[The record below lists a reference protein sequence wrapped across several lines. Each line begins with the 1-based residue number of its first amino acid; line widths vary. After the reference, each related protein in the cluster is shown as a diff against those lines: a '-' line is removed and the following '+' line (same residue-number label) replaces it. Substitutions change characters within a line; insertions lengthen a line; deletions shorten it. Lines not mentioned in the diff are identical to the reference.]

1 MSQYANQNMNQNVN
15 QNVNRNV
22 NRNVNPNINSNMNPN
37 MNPNMMNQGINMGM
51 PPGAYYYNQ
60 GMRPKNQEV
69 TEIDLRE
76 LFYVLL
82 GKLHVILLA
91 TILGIITG
99 LFVSIVLMTP
109 KYQSSTSIY
118 VLNKQDDSTL
128 TYSDLQTGTQITKD
142 YTELVKS
149 RTVME
154 KVINRLALNQTYEDM
169 ENISYKE
176 LAEMVDVS
184 NKTDTR
190 IITITITDTNP
201 VRARDIADAVREAA
215 ADHIKAVMDI
225 QAVNV
230 VDYAEIPQTAISPN
244 VMKNAV
250 IGGLLLFVLSCGII
264 VIFHLF
270 DDTIKTP
277 DDVEKYLSI
286 SVLGT
291 IPFEE
296 EFAED
301 KKKKRKKIKKQRAS
315 AAMSATNT

>member
-1 MSQYANQNMNQNVN
+1 MSQYGNQKVN
-15 QNVNRNV
+15 Q
-22 NRNVNPNINSNMNPN
+22 NVNPNINVNMNPN

-51 PPGAYYYNQ
+51 PPGAYYYSQ
-60 GMRPKNQEV
+60 GIRPKNPEP

-91 TILGIITG
+91 AILGIITG

-154 KVINRLALNQTYEDM
+154 KVINRLELNTTYEDM
-169 ENISYKE
+169 ENIGYKG

-244 VMKNAV
+244 VMKNAA
-250 IGGLLLFVLSCGII
+250 IGGLLLFVLTCGII
-264 VIFHLF
+264 VMYHLF

-291 IPFEE
+291 IPYEE

-301 KKKKRKKIKKQRAS
+301 KKKKKNKNKKQRNS
-315 AAMSATNT
+315 AAMPATNTQ

>member
-1 MSQYANQNMNQNVN
+1 
-15 QNVNRNV
+15 
-22 NRNVNPNINSNMNPN
+22 
-37 MNPNMMNQGINMGM
+37 MGM
-51 PPGAYYYNQ
+51 PPGAYHNYNSA
-60 GMRPKNQEV
+60 MRRQRQEEM
-69 TEIDLRE
+69 EIDLRE
-76 LFYVLL
+76 LFYLLL

-91 TILGIITG
+91 AILGIVTG
-99 LFVSIVLMTP
+99 LFVSIVIMTP

-142 YTELVKS
+142 YTELVTS

-154 KVINRLALNQTYEDM
+154 KVINRLNLNNAYDDM
-169 ENISYKE
+169 ENIGYKG
-176 LAEMVDVS
+176 LAEMVNVS

-230 VDYAEIPQTAISPN
+230 VDSAEIPQTAISPN
-244 VMKNAV
+244 VVKNAAL
-250 IGGLLLFVLSCGII
+250 GGLILFVLACGII
-264 VIFHLF
+264 VMWHLF

-291 IPFEE
+291 IPYEE
-296 EFAED
+296 EFAEE
-301 KKKKRKKIKKQRAS
+301 KKKKRKKAQKQSGPVAVPRAK
-315 AAMSATNT
+315 TQ

>member
-1 MSQYANQNMNQNVN
+1 MSQYENQNI
-15 QNVNRNV
+15 
-22 NRNVNPNINSNMNPN
+22 NPNINPNMNLN
-37 MNPNMMNQGINMGM
+37 MNPNMMNQGINMEM
-51 PPGAYYYNQ
+51 PPGAYQYRQ
-60 GMRPKNQEV
+60 GIRPKNKEV

-76 LFYVLL
+76 LFFVLL

-91 TILGIITG
+91 AILGIITG

-118 VLNKQDDSTL
+118 VLNKQDDNTL

-154 KVINRLALNQTYEDM
+154 KVINRLELNQTYEDM
-169 ENISYKE
+169 EKISYKE

-201 VRARDIADAVREAA
+201 ARARDIADAVREAA

-244 VMKNAV
+244 VMKNAA
-250 IGGLLLFVLSCGII
+250 IGGLLLFVLACGII
-264 VIFHLF
+264 VMFHLF

-291 IPFEE
+291 IPYEE

-301 KKKKRKKIKKQRAS
+301 KKKKRKKNKKQTS
-315 AAMSATNT
+315 LAAMSAKKLNNLSEFMTEDVNHAY

>member
-1 MSQYANQNMNQNVN
+1 MSQYVN
-15 QNVNRNV
+15 QNVN
-22 NRNVNPNINSNMNPN
+22 S
-37 MNPNMMNQGINMGM
+37 NMMNQGINVGM

-60 GMRPKNQEV
+60 GIRPKNQDEM
-69 TEIDLRE
+69 EIDIRE
-76 LFYVLL
+76 LFYVLI

-91 TILGIITG
+91 AILGIITG

-154 KVINRLALNQTYEDM
+154 KVINRLELNKTYEDM
-169 ENISYKE
+169 ENIGYRE

-230 VDYAEIPQTAISPN
+230 VDYAEIPQTVISPN
-244 VMKNAV
+244 VMKNAA
-250 IGGLLLFVLSCGII
+250 IGGLFLFVLACGII
-264 VIFHLF
+264 VMYHLF

-301 KKKKRKKIKKQRAS
+301 KKKKRKKNKKQRSLAAKPAS
-315 AAMSATNT
+315 NTQ